1 MFSETT
7 KIGELNDDTEYTFW
21 ITAEN
26 AAGKSEDSDPTT
38 VKTQRIGMNKHIS
51 IFIIFHCMLYFLYF
65 KYALNLSSLKFVFS
79 AAILWFRSGRK
90 TSLNYL
96 KQKFK
101 IMECRDESKIAKE
114 TYTKS

>member
-26 AAGKSEDSDPTT
+26 AAGKSEDSDLTT

-51 IFIIFHCMLYFLYF
+51 IFYYISLYVIFF
-65 KYALNLSSLKFVFS
+65 
-79 AAILWFRSGRK
+79 ILQICF
-90 TSLNYL
+90 
-96 KQKFK
+96 KFK
-101 IMECRDESKIAKE
+101 
-114 TYTKS
+114 